1 MIMKSK
7 MILVVEDDSSDV
19 KLLMASITDDEFKN
33 NIKFAHNGQE
43 AVDFLKRD
51 NNYSTRTSRNPDLIL
66 LDLNIPLINGIE
78 VLEIIKS
85 DISLKTIPVV
95 VFSSSNYDLDIK
107 KCYDLG
113 INSYVVKPMDFVN
126 YKKTVQQLFK
136 FWVDINQ
143 PPCY

>member
-1 MIMKSK
+1 MKSK

-19 KLLMASITDDEFKN
+19 KLLMASITDDEFIN
-33 NIKFAHNGQE
+33 NIEFTHNGQE
-43 AVDFLKRD
+43 AVDFLKRE
-51 NNYSTRTSRNPDLIL
+51 NKYSTRPSRNPDLIL

-78 VLEIIKS
+78 VLEIIKNDS
-85 DISLKTIPVV
+85 SLKTIPVV
-95 VFSSSNYDLDIK
+95 AFSSSNYDLDIK

-113 INSYVVKPMDFVN
+113 INSYIVKPMDFVK